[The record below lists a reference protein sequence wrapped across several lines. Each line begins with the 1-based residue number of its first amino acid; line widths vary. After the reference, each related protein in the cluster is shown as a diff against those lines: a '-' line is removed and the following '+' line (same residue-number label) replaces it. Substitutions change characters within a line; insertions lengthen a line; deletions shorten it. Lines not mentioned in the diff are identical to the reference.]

1 MSQKV
6 SNKFPFKKCIIC
18 NSYWPESALTNEGIC
33 PDCHI
38 VKRGE
43 EYEF

>member
-6 SNKFPFKKCIIC
+6 SNKFPFENCIIC
-18 NSYWPESALTNEGIC
+18 NSYWPKSALTKEGIC
-33 PDCHI
+33 PDCLI
-38 VKRGE
+38 IGRGE